1 MIKQK
6 INWCLMSPGKVFH
19 KFIVQNIRKLMLGS
33 CGKDVTI
40 GKQCDITWE
49 NVYAGNDVH
58 IGSGCRFLSTRA
70 AIRIGDHVMFG
81 PNVTIITGDHRIDIL
96 DKPMT
101 QVTDR
106 EKRPEDDQDVIFEGD
121 NWIGANVTILKG
133 VKIGRGSVIA
143 AGAVV
148 TKNVTDYS
156 IWGGVPAKKIH
167 DRFEPNELKTYIF
180 DGKGKK

>member
-1 MIKQK
+1 MTKQR
-6 INWCLMSPGKVFH
+6 INWCLTLPGKVFN
-19 KFIVQNIRKLMLGS
+19 KFIVQNIHKWMLGS
-33 CGKDVTI
+33 CGKEVTI

-70 AIRIGDHVMFG
+70 SIWIGDHVMFG

-121 NWIGANVTILKG
+121 NWIGANATILKG
-133 VKIGRGSVIA
+133 ITICEGAVIA

-148 TKNVTDYS
+148 TKNVEPYA
-156 IWGGVPAKKIH
+156 IYGGVPAKKIR
-167 DRFEPNELKTYIF
+167 DRFPNE
-180 DGKGKK
+180 

>member
-1 MIKQK
+1 MTKQRV
-6 INWCLMSPGKVFH
+6 NWCLTLPGKVFH
-19 KFIVQNIRKLMLGS
+19 KFIVQNICKWMLGS
-33 CGKDVTI
+33 CGKKVTI

-106 EKRPEDDQDVIFEGD
+106 EKRPEDDQDVVFEGD
-121 NWIGANVTILKG
+121 NWIGANATILKG
-133 VKIGRGSVIA
+133 VTIGTGSVVA
-143 AGAVV
+143 AGAIV
-148 TKNVTDYS
+148 TKDVPEHA
-156 IWGGVPAKKIH
+156 IVGGNPAKVIKY
-167 DRFEPNELKTYIF
+167 RRGRE
-180 DGKGKK
+180 

>member
-1 MIKQK
+1 MTKQR
-6 INWCLMSPGKVFH
+6 INWCLTLPGKVFN
-19 KFIVQNIRKLMLGS
+19 KFIVQNIHKWMLGS
-33 CGKDVTI
+33 RGKEVTI

-96 DKPMT
+96 NKPMT

-106 EKRPEDDQDVIFEGD
+106 EKRPEDDQDVVFEGD
-121 NWIGANVTILKG
+121 NWIGANATILKG
-133 VKIGRGSVIA
+133 ITIGTGSVVA

-148 TKNVTDYS
+148 TKDVPAYT
-156 IWGGVPAKKIH
+156 IVGGVPAKVIKY
-167 DRFEPNELKTYIF
+167 RRGRE
-180 DGKGKK
+180 